1 VVVKREI
8 FVVERVLCKYFH
20 NSEKLIKKTMVV
32 EREIVVE
39 EQEIIVAER
48 FPHYFIRFEKSE
60 KQSSQGMVTD
70 NQIQRYHGDLK
81 KIIGR

>member
-1 VVVKREI
+1 MVVKREI
-8 FVVERVLCKYFH
+8 FVVERVLVSFYH

-48 FPHYFIRFEKSE
+48 FAH
-60 KQSSQGMVTD
+60 
-70 NQIQRYHGDLK
+70 
-81 KIIGR
+81 